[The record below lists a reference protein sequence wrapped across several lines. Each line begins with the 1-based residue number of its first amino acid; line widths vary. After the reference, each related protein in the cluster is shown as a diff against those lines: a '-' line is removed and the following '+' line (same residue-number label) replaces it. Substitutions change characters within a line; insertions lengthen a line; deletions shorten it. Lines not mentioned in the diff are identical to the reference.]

1 MTEELEQLHNLELL
15 LALEV
20 LRICEKHKLKIVML
34 AGTFLGAIRH
44 NGFIPWDD
52 DMDFGMPRKD
62 FEKFKELCSS
72 DLDSEKYFLQTDQTD
87 LNYPFNFVK
96 LRLNN
101 THVSEEF
108 SLDAN
113 VHSGIY
119 IDIFPIDDI
128 CPKSFQRFVQLK
140 GFWLFRNLLW
150 IKCGYGDN
158 DRKKRLTFKL
168 VKIASSAFSIS
179 FLKKMKHKCIL
190 LGQNK
195 VADTVVVSDGSYGLK
210 KESFPKSWL
219 DEVEKYSFDNI
230 KLWGMKNYE
239 AYLRHMYGDYMQL
252 PPENQRNHHKRIK
265 IDFGPYAEK

>member
-1 MTEELEQLHNLELL
+1 MTDELEQLHNLELL
-15 LALEV
+15 LASEV
-20 LRICEKHKLKIVML
+20 LKICEKYNLKIVML

-52 DMDFGMPRKD
+52 DMDFGMPRED
-62 FEKFKELCSS
+62 FERFKELCVS
-72 DLDSEKYFLQTDQTD
+72 DLDREKYFLQTDQTD

-113 VHSGIY
+113 VHDGIY

-128 CPKSFQRFVQLK
+128 CPKPFRRFIQLK

-158 DRKKRLTFKL
+158 DRKKRLAYKL
-168 VKIASSAFSIS
+168 AKLATHVFSIS
-179 FLKKMKHKCIL
+179 FLKKMKEKCIL
-190 LGQNK
+190 LGQSTN
-195 VADTVVVSDGSYGLK
+195 ADNVVVSDGSYGIK
-210 KESFPKSWL
+210 KKTFPKVWL
-219 DEVEKYSFDNI
+219 DEVESYSFEDI
-230 KLWGMKNYE
+230 KLWGMKNYK
-239 AYLRHMYGDYMQL
+239 AYLKHMYGDYMQL

-265 IDFGPYAEK
+265 IDFGPYVEK